1 MANIFHEKPKY
12 VVMMDHDNNS
22 EKVKNFMILLYNLK
36 KCKNTNLSACNH
48 GHLGCQ
54 DFIRVNAHEN
64 QADMHQPKVEIVLFW
79 RATRCGFAKNC

>member
-1 MANIFHEKPKY
+1 MANTFHEKPKCAG
-12 VVMMDHDNNS
+12 MMDHDNNS

-54 DFIRVNAHEN
+54 DFLVFIQVNGLESIFP
-64 QADMHQPKVEIVLFW
+64 MISLCEVVVSVI
-79 RATRCGFAKNC
+79 

>member
-1 MANIFHEKPKY
+1 MANTLHEKPKY

-22 EKVKNFMILLYNLK
+22 KKVKNFMILLYNFK

-54 DFIRVNAHEN
+54 DFLVFIRVNGLLDN
-64 QADMHQPKVEIVLFW
+64 
-79 RATRCGFAKNC
+79 RGFNSHLRFSDHSEPMLGPFT